1 MCSLTSRSLHA
12 GARDSYLCRQHG
24 NLWVGW
30 KEPIFP
36 LGEGCCLLTGQVTV
50 AAGAVHV
57 GHTIPEGKAQP
68 DLRLMQ
74 ASILIRALDG
84 GFKVCL
90 LFLPL
95 LP

>member
-1 MCSLTSRSLHA
+1 M
-12 GARDSYLCRQHG
+12 
-24 NLWVGW
+24 
-30 KEPIFP
+30 
-36 LGEGCCLLTGQVTV
+36 TGQVTV
-50 AAGAVHV
+50 AGGAVHV

-90 LFLPL
+90 LFPPL